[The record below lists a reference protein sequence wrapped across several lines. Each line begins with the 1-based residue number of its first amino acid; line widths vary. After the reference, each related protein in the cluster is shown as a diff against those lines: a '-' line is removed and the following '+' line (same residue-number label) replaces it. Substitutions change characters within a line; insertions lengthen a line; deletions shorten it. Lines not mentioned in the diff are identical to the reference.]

1 MKIVIKEEDRST
13 KIVNL
18 HAGEVFTL
26 KNSIVPVK
34 YNNDGY
40 WIRVAEYEKLDPT
53 VIYGVNLASG
63 RLGAFN
69 PNTEVIPTLSKATIT
84 VVANNDC

>member
-13 KIVNL
+13 EIVNL

-26 KNSIVPVK
+26 KNSLVPMQ
-34 YNNDGY
+34 YNHDGY
-40 WIRVAEYEKLDPT
+40 WIRVENYEKLDST
-53 VIYGVNLASG
+53 VIYGVNLSSG

-69 PNTEVIPTLSKATIT
+69 LNTEVIPTLSKATIT